1 MKTIVRIGQVFDS
14 RERVQQAQLGAF
26 GTAMLA
32 DAFGKRRQEFPEAAL
47 IVEKDHT
54 GQPVYVILSGS
65 PPELLAGDR
74 RVFAVF
80 SPTESQEPIASFRE
94 QSEAETWVKGQPRYV
109 TDGYDIRLIDSTDRI
124 AIRPCVGLVIKRGDT
139 DDVLYC
145 RIKRSK
151 QWTIP
156 EGLLGVGESVDAA
169 GRRAVRDQLGIEIG
183 PTMIPGRVPYVN
195 AFLED
200 VGHFLTLLL
209 VAQYTGDVE
218 PKLQTDLYDA
228 WQWAP
233 AATPPEPKFVTIT
246 AVRKVLAVTELPI
259 SATSTSTAPVAR
271 IALQK
276 QSRPTSSKKKRR
288 R

>member
-32 DAFGKRRQEFPEAAL
+32 DAFGRRRQDFPEAAL
-47 IVEKDHT
+47 IVEKDHS
-54 GQPVYVILSGS
+54 GQPVYVILSGN

-74 RVFAVF
+74 KVHAVF
-80 SPTESQEPIASFRE
+80 SPVDSQEPIASFRE
-94 QSEAETWVKGQPRYV
+94 QSEAETWVQSQPRYV
-109 TDGYDIRLIDSTDRI
+109 ADGYDIRLIDSTDRI
-124 AIRPCVGLVIKRGDT
+124 AIRPCVGLVIKRGNT

-145 RIKRSK
+145 RIKRNK

-156 EGLLGVGESVDAA
+156 EGVLSIGETVDSA
-169 GRRAVRDQLGIEIG
+169 GRRTAREQLGVEIG
-183 PTMIPGRVPYVN
+183 ATMIPGRVPYVN
-195 AFLED
+195 AFIED

-209 VAQYTGDVE
+209 VTTYTGADE

-233 AATPPEPKFVTIT
+233 AATPPEPKFVTVA
-246 AVRKVLAVTELPI
+246 AVQKVLAITPPPESTVT
-259 SATSTSTAPVAR
+259 ATPVAR
-271 IALQK
+271 LALK
-276 QSRPTSSKKKRR
+276 KKPRSVPGKKRR